1 MTLPAVESQIR
12 VLQERQMELFQL
24 AVSAGVECT
33 DYDEE
38 LQQVNMAKTQL
49 LAKKAELERQGR
61 TAAEFDRRME
71 QLGAEID
78 KTSPAISNFD
88 DIMVRQLISNI
99 KVLGEG
105 RILVRFKDGTEIEQ
119 TIEDTRTVRAS

>member
-1 MTLPAVESQIR
+1 
-12 VLQERQMELFQL
+12 MELFQL

-78 KTSPAISNFD
+78 KASPAISDFD
-88 DIMVRQLISNI
+88 DITVRQLISNI

-119 TIEDTRTVRAS
+119 AIEDTRKVRAS